1 MGARICTDYTN
12 TMDLDAIGVIDLKTL
27 NPIRGFGMY
36 ASYWGLETAPFS
48 KSHDI
53 RHFHES
59 EVHEE
64 ALSRLLYLIEER
76 RRCGLLC
83 GGPGTGKSML
93 LKLIDDQ
100 VRRSQRQSVLLNL
113 PGLTGEEIP
122 HRLAQELGIFPL
134 PTDVYSA
141 WRAVEDHLLS
151 MLAFE
156 HQAVIMFDGLERA
169 GRGGLEAVERLV
181 QLADNVSGGLTVILA
196 TRSERLPTE
205 AARVAEQ
212 IDLRADLVP
221 LDTIQTADYITDIL
235 AQCGRTDVTFT
246 PEALRRLAEL
256 SEGIPRAIDRLA
268 DLSMLAAMSDELPF
282 VDETVLEQVA
292 AELQPETE
300 RVSQP
305 IHFG

>member
-1 MGARICTDYTN
+1 MSRFMT
-12 TMDLDAIGVIDLKTL
+12 TL
-27 NPIRGFGMY
+27 EPIRGFGMY

-83 GGPGTGKSML
+83 GGPGTGKSLL
-93 LKLIDDQ
+93 LKIVDDQ
-100 VRRSQRQSVLLNL
+100 VRRSQRQSVLMNL

-122 HRLAQELGIFPL
+122 RRLAQELGIYPV
-134 PTDVYSA
+134 PTDIFRA
-141 WRAVEDHLLS
+141 WTAVEDHLLS

-156 HQAVIMFDGLERA
+156 HQAVVIFDGLERA
-169 GRGGLEAVERLV
+169 GSGGLEAVERLV
-181 QLADNVSGGLTVILA
+181 QLADNVAGGLTVILA
-196 TRSERLPTE
+196 TRAERLPAG

-212 IDLRADLVP
+212 IDLRADLIP
-221 LDTIQTADYITDIL
+221 LDTTQIADYVTDIL

-246 PEALRRLAEL
+246 PEAFRKLAEL

-268 DLSMLAAMSDELPF
+268 DLSMLAAMSEDMPY
-282 VDETVLEQVA
+282 VDESILEQVA
-292 AELQPETE
+292 AELQPQSE
-300 RVSQP
+300 RVAQP
-305 IHFG
+305 VSFS

>member
-1 MGARICTDYTN
+1 MPSVSRFMT
-12 TMDLDAIGVIDLKTL
+12 TL
-27 NPIRGFGMY
+27 EPIRGFGMY

-83 GGPGTGKSML
+83 GGPGTGKSLL
-93 LKLIDDQ
+93 LKIVDDQ
-100 VRRSQRQSVLLNL
+100 VRRSQRQSVLMNL

-122 HRLAQELGIFPL
+122 RRLAQELGIYPV
-134 PTDVYSA
+134 PTDIFRA
-141 WRAVEDHLLS
+141 WTAVEDHLLS

-156 HQAVIMFDGLERA
+156 HQAVVIFDGLERA
-169 GRGGLEAVERLV
+169 GSGGLEAVERLV
-181 QLADNVSGGLTVILA
+181 QLADNVAGGLTVILA
-196 TRSERLPTE
+196 TRAERLPAG

-212 IDLRADLVP
+212 IDLRADLIP
-221 LDTIQTADYITDIL
+221 LDTTQIADYVTDIL

-246 PEALRRLAEL
+246 PEAFRKLAEL

-268 DLSMLAAMSDELPF
+268 DLSMLAAMSEDMPY
-282 VDETVLEQVA
+282 VDESILEQVA
-292 AELQPETE
+292 AELQPQSE
-300 RVSQP
+300 RVAQP
-305 IHFG
+305 VSFS